1 MINKSGYKI
10 LKNVIS
16 QREIDVIER
25 NYIKFISLYCADKD
39 KHIAKIFK
47 KILSKKGNEFRNL
60 ALLSLIKVEKKNKD
74 LFYSISKDFGN
85 SLIFEKIINNRK
97 TNSILK
103 NYFKDELPL
112 VQKRNPVMLFN
123 KKKLDRLKYE
133 WHQES
138 QFYPKHEMGL
148 HLWFPLFRSIKN
160 KNDGGM
166 KFAFGSNR
174 KDYPF
179 VESIKKNGWR
189 QRIPTINVEE
199 KFKIVNIGLSRGD
212 VVFFENKLLHKSD
225 DQQNKIPRV
234 AFVIRFIS
242 NGKKNR
248 FNVIQN

>member
-1 MINKSGYKI
+1 
-10 LKNVIS
+10 
-16 QREIDVIER
+16 
-25 NYIKFISLYCADKD
+25 
-39 KHIAKIFK
+39 
-47 KILSKKGNEFRNL
+47 
-60 ALLSLIKVEKKNKD
+60 
-74 LFYSISKDFGN
+74 
-85 SLIFEKIINNRK
+85 
-97 TNSILK
+97 
-103 NYFKDELPL
+103 
-112 VQKRNPVMLFN
+112 MLFN